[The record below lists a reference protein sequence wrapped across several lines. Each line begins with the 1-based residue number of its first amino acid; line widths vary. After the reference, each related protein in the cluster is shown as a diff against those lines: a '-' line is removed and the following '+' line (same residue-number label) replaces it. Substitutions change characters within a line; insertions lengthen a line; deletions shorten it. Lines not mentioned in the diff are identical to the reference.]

1 MSPDALAFI
10 SRSPL
15 LVVAGALVCLI
26 ALVAFIVLFR
36 QVRRQQ
42 EEVDYLERRI
52 NTLWHETDAQ
62 QVGDDGDR
70 PDAAPADIRPRAGI
84 SASER
89 AAYDT
94 LWPLAW
100 ELHDRIGTFLR
111 AIDHHEPISDPRLA
125 ARHAALDLRRETNR
139 LRPFIDADIDHL
151 LHQLLDAEVKAHLA
165 ACQFLDNRD
174 ARAREGSENSSRW
187 QWQEHHEQE
196 AVELMN
202 QLVTGIRKRVL

>member
-1 MSPDALAFI
+1 MNPDALAFI
-10 SRSPL
+10 SRAPV
-15 LVVAGALVCLI
+15 LVVAGGLACLI
-26 ALVAFIVLFR
+26 ALAAFVVLFR

-52 NTLWHETDAQ
+52 NTLWQEADAQ
-62 QVGDDGDR
+62 VGGEGDK
-70 PDAAPADIRPRAGI
+70 PDAPSVDVRPRAGV
-84 SASER
+84 SATER

-111 AIDHHEPISDPRLA
+111 AIDHHEPISDTRLA

-202 QLVTGIRKRVL
+202 QLVTAIRKRVL